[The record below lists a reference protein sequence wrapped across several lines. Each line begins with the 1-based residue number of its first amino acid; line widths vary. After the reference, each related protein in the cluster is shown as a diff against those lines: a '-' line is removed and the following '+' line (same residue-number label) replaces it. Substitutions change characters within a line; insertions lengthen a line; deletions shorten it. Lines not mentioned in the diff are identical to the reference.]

1 MPFLRPL
8 NEISEARRDGILVV
22 RPLCEPAA
30 SLRQTIPITLVVDI
44 RQPQNNRPQA
54 TLTLGRAMACN
65 SMARGCFGVHPL
77 HVK

>member
-30 SLRQTIPITLVVDI
+30 FLRQTIPIALVVDI
-44 RQPQNNRPQA
+44 RRHRTTVRKPR
-54 TLTLGRAMACN
+54 
-65 SMARGCFGVHPL
+65 
-77 HVK
+77 